1 MINFITINFKYSVI
15 NRIANTKQ
23 IALLKNIK
31 EII

>member
-1 MINFITINFKYSVI
+1 MINSTIINFKYFVI